1 MRFAGLVSAVEWV
14 NTTVPVDTTT
24 TNRGSFAFVRCVGH
38 LLALFSSPLLCSALV
53 WVGVLVSG
61 GRSRACPLLCYS
73 LWRPCTLCGRALH
86 SIPLGTTCMTFIH
99 THPHTSTLIHSRSS
113 YSTHVAIDTT
123 TTTTNKNETPPDK
136 PNPPQHVLLME
147 YCDGGSV
154 QDACDLLMYTGKR
167 FDRHTLLAMFGSI
180 CNAVAF
186 LHAQEIRIVHR
197 SIHPTNFVMKK
208 GIIKLCDFDSIC
220 SGRVELVTKAE
231 RDKARDVIDKTT
243 VPNYR
248 APEMINLTMTK
259 KLTTAT
265 DVWALGCSLY
275 AMAFFKDRFK
285 RDLDPDVLNQRI
297 LNAKFKI
304 PMDHEYGDDFDDLLR
319 RMLEVDPKYRA
330 DTTEIILCLS
340 AMLKGIELPPRKR
353 VPPSDG
359 QS

>member
-1 MRFAGLVSAVEWV
+1 MPSSQRNKDVDYDERLGREIVGRRFRLDEREFEILSFLQKGEFSYVYQVKEYVENGSPTSSNGKLYALKVTPMVSKDIRKRAEQEAAMMLAATHPTIVRAYAEDFISFDGS
-14 NTTVPVDTTT
+14 DTDHVL
-24 TNRGSFAFVRCVGH
+24 SSSVH
-38 LLALFSSPLLCSALV
+38 LSSPHRRASTAAI
-53 WVGVLVSG
+53 GSDKVSKAKAG
-61 GRSRACPLLCYS
+61 SKIRR
-73 LWRPCTLCGRALH
+73 
-86 SIPLGTTCMTFIH
+86 
-99 THPHTSTLIHSRSS
+99 RSS
-113 YSTHVAIDTT
+113 TT

-259 KLTTAT
+259 KLTTA
-265 DVWALGCSLY
+265 
-275 AMAFFKDRFK
+275 
-285 RDLDPDVLNQRI
+285 
-297 LNAKFKI
+297 
-304 PMDHEYGDDFDDLLR
+304 
-319 RMLEVDPKYRA
+319 
-330 DTTEIILCLS
+330 
-340 AMLKGIELPPRKR
+340 
-353 VPPSDG
+353 
-359 QS
+359 